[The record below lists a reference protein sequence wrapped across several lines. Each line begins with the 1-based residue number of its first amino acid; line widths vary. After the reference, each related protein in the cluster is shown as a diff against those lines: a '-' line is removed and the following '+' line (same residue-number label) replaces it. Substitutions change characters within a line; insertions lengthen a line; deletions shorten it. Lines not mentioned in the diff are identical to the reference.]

1 MNIMEIKKIFEK
13 EKNYI
18 SKNFYVKEIGIF
30 GSMVRGEQRE
40 ESDIDILIELEKG
53 HKDFFNFMKLKYY
66 LEEILGRKV
75 DLVIKN
81 AIKPELKERIF
92 KEVEYV

>member
-40 ESDIDILIELEKG
+40 ESDIDILVELEKG